1 MRKLGEQKKSDSM
14 KFCAKKRGV
23 FSKLE
28 WKDSKLGAQSMRKKC
43 KNLTGKDREGWP
55 AEVR

>member
-1 MRKLGEQKKSDSM
+1 M